1 MQLNHL
7 LYTFLFLWIIA
18 PNIQAQCPPST
29 PGFLSGT
36 TVNMLVTDTTAA
48 PMYTTLPSGLPN
60 TEFLLIQRDSLAEDE
75 LGPVILTSTLDGRVV
90 PADFGLTTC
99 NELCLV
105 PFSYDLVQLQ
115 AVTDSLINGTYVPGT
130 SCCDAA
136 GQFFVGLCDSL
147 SSYGINSGADI
158 TSLNEV
164 IVLMGVFAGTN
175 NTSISLTG
183 FISTIQ
189 QINTFTTL
197 FGNCAANT
205 TEICF
210 AVSTTD
216 AAMDCYRVALPN
228 SANYVDIMQDTVY
241 ISPSDSVY
249 LMGTYLPNSSMDSL
263 TWFISNS
270 GSSLTVDPT
279 TGLVIAGATI
289 DTAWVV
295 LKAVRGCVTDVAVV
309 IVDPAL
315 SVSTLNS
322 IEMPLQ
328 TSPNPFKESLDVAF
342 YAKEGN
348 YTVQLIA
355 VTGQVVYQKEYT
367 LNTGNQYLEINDA
380 SIPKGYYFLK
390 ITGKEMQGTQAVV
403 KY

>member
-1 MQLNHL
+1 MHFNNL
-7 LYTFLFLWIIA
+7 LYTFFFFWVIT
-18 PNIQAQCPPST
+18 PNSQAQCPQST

-36 TVNMLVTDTTAA
+36 TVNMLANDTTAI
-48 PMYTTLPSGLPN
+48 PVYTIIPTGLPN
-60 TEFLLIQRDSLAEDE
+60 TEFILIQQDSLAEDQ
-75 LGPVILTSTLDGRVV
+75 LGPVILTATLDGRVV
-90 PADFGLTTC
+90 PIDFGLTTC

-115 AVTDSLINGTYVPGT
+115 EVVDSLINGQYAAGT
-130 SCCDAA
+130 SCCDAS

-147 SSYGINSGADI
+147 AEYGIYSGSDI

-164 IVLMGVFAGTN
+164 ITLMGIFAGTN

-189 QINTFTTL
+189 QINVFINL
-197 FGNCAANT
+197 FGTCAGNHS
-205 TEICF
+205 EICF

-228 SANYVDIMQDTVY
+228 AANFVDIMQDTVR
-241 ISPSDSVY
+241 IPPNGSVN
-249 LMGTYLPNSSMDSL
+249 LIGTFLPNSSLDTLS
-263 TWFISNS
+263 WFISNS
-270 GSSLTVDPT
+270 GSSLVVDPI
-279 TGLVIAGATI
+279 TGAVTAGAMA

-295 LKAVRGCVTDVAVV
+295 AKAIRGCATDVAVV
-309 IVDPAL
+309 IVDP
-315 SVSTLNS
+315 TLVISMLN
-322 IEMPLQ
+322 ITEMPLQ
-328 TSPNPFKESLDVAF
+328 TSPNPFQKSLEVTF

-348 YTVQLIA
+348 YNVQLIA
-355 VTGQVVYQKEYT
+355 VTGQVVYQKEYK
-367 LNTGNQYLEINDA
+367 LSTGNQLLEINDT
-380 SIPKGYYFLK
+380 SIPEGYYFLK

>member
-1 MQLNHL
+1 MHLNNL
-7 LYTFLFLWIIA
+7 LYTFLLFWVFA
-18 PNIQAQCPPST
+18 QNIQAQCPPST

-36 TVNMLVTDTTAA
+36 TNNMLVTDTTAA
-48 PMYTTLPSGLPN
+48 PVYTTAPTGLPN
-60 TEFLLIQRDSLAEDE
+60 TEFILIQRDSIAEDE
-75 LGPVILTSTLDGRVV
+75 LGPVILTSILDGRVV

-115 AVTDSLINGTYVPGT
+115 TVVDSLINGQYVPGT

-147 SSYGINSGADI
+147 ANYGIYSGADV

-164 IVLMGVFAGTN
+164 IILMGVFAGTN

-189 QINTFTTL
+189 QINTFASL
-197 FGNCAANT
+197 FGNCAGNN

-210 AVSTTD
+210 AVSTAE

-228 SANYVDIMQDTVY
+228 SANYVDIMQDTVM
-241 ISPSDSVY
+241 ILPNDSVF
-249 LMGTYLPNSSMDSL
+249 LIGTYLPNSSMDSL
-263 TWFISNS
+263 IWSISNS
-270 GSSLTVDPT
+270 GSSLVIDPV
-279 TGLVIAGATI
+279 TGLVTAGATV

-295 LKAVRGCVTDVAVV
+295 LQAARGCVTDVAVV

-315 SVSTLNS
+315 SVSTLG
-322 IEMPLQ
+322 ITEMPLQ
-328 TSPNPFKESLDVAF
+328 TSPNPFQESLEVAF
-342 YAKEGN
+342 YAKAGSYN
-348 YTVQLIA
+348 VQLIA
-355 VTGQVVYQKEYT
+355 VTGQVVYQKEYS
-367 LNTGNQYLEINDA
+367 LSTGNQQLEIKDA

-390 ITGKEMQGTQAVV
+390 ITGKEMQGTRAVV

>member
-1 MQLNHL
+1 MQLNNL
-7 LYTFLFLWIIA
+7 LYTFLLLWVIA
-18 PNIQAQCPPST
+18 PNIQAQCPSNS

-48 PMYTTLPSGLPN
+48 PVYTTAPTGLPN
-60 TEFLLIQRDSLAEDE
+60 TEFILIQRDSLAEDE
-75 LGPVILTSTLDGRVV
+75 LGSVILTSSLDGRIV
-90 PADFGLTTC
+90 PADFGLSTC

-105 PFSYDLVQLQ
+105 PFSYDLIQLQ
-115 AVTDSLINGTYVPGT
+115 SVTDSLINGQYVPGT

-147 SSYGINSGADI
+147 ASYGIYSGSDV

-197 FGNCAANT
+197 FGDCAANT
-205 TEICF
+205 AEICF
-210 AVSTTD
+210 AVSTD
-216 AAMDCYRVALPN
+216 EAAMDCYRVALPN
-228 SANYVDIMQDTVY
+228 SANFVDIMQDTVF

-249 LMGTYLPNSSMDSL
+249 LMGTYLPNSSIDSL

-270 GSSLTVDPT
+270 GSTLTIDPT

-315 SVSTLNS
+315 SVSSLDVT
-322 IEMPLQ
+322 EMPLQ
-328 TSPNPFKESLDVAF
+328 TMPNPFQNSLDVTF

-348 YTVQLIA
+348 YTLQLIA
-355 VTGQVVYQKEYT
+355 VTGQVLYQKEYS
-367 LNTGNQYLEINDA
+367 LSTGNQQLEINDV

-390 ITGKEMQGTQAVV
+390 ITGKEMQGTQAVL